1 VNNKLKQYISCFLL
15 LVLGFTSLPA
25 PLLHKV
31 FANHTDAE
39 ENHCHYYHKALGTHV
54 EEQQD
59 HCEIFKANTP
69 LYDAIKIY
77 HDFTSFAIVVSE
89 YKIPEISIASFST
102 PLNLPAR
109 APPVA

>member
-1 VNNKLKQYISCFLL
+1 MNKLKQYISLVLL

-39 ENHCHYYHKALGTHV
+39 ENYCHYYHKALGTHV
-54 EEQQD
+54 EAQED
-59 HCEIFKANTP
+59 HCEIFNANTP
-69 LYDAIKIY
+69 LYDALKVN
-77 HDFTSFAIVVSE
+77 HDFTSFAVIVSE
-89 YKIPEISIASFST
+89 YKIQEIIIASFST
-102 PLNLPAR
+102 PHNLPAR